1 LGLSL
6 VRQRQLRDVVPEL
19 AKVAQLRPDVP
30 RYAYVYGVALQ
41 ETGEVQ
47 RALQVLTEAHERH
60 PADREILVRLAKY
73 RR

>member
-1 LGLSL
+1 
-6 VRQRQLRDVVPEL
+6 
-19 AKVAQLRPDVP
+19 VAQLRPDVP